1 MTAVYTLFQFFML
14 KLQVTGGMLQ
24 STRDVENPLGP
35 SHRNMQDE
43 ERAVAIAVGT
53 AMVKARVGNEDYLT
67 RPSEMVEVPSE
78 SARVVDDLNENY
90 EEEPESISSGSNK
103 CTVTTK
109 HILRIP
115 SSVRR

>member
-53 AMVKARVGNEDYLT
+53 AMAKARVGNEDYLT